1 MGVLCCTSAL
11 LSDMPRFVT
20 YIVLSGILFLIGLIR
35 ARREWALIL
44 SALMGW
50 NVRPQMFMLART
62 DSYLEIGAGHP
73 GEDDIGG
80 LVLVRRKDLDY

>member
-1 MGVLCCTSAL
+1 MGVLYCTSAL
-11 LSDMPRFVT
+11 LLDMPRFVAC
-20 YIVLSGILFLIGLIR
+20 IFVSGILFLISLIR

-50 NVRPQMFMLART
+50 NVRPQIVMLART
-62 DSYLEIGAGHP
+62 DCYPKIGAGHP

-80 LVLVRRKDLDY
+80 LVLVCRKDLNH